1 MSQRTNALEDYVRD
15 VGKYL
20 KRVDEHVKFIYSTI
34 DEINKK
40 IKETE
45 DAVAR
50 LRTESTENTN
60 TIINLKENTVQ
71 KLEFEDFVGR
81 LTESLKN
88 LLPTLSTDVGEIKA
102 EQGEAEPT

>member
-1 MSQRTNALEDYVRD
+1 MSQRTNTLEDYVRD

-40 IKETE
+40 LKETE
-45 DAVAR
+45 EAIAR
-50 LRTESTENTN
+50 LRTETTENTN
-60 TIINLKENTVQ
+60 VIVNLKENTVQ
-71 KLEFEDFVGR
+71 KLEFEEFVSR

-88 LLPTLSTDVGEIKA
+88 LLPTLPTADEETKK
-102 EQGEAEPT
+102 EQ